1 MKAFLQSKISSQ
13 QLSSFSMSLIGR
25 EVVLGIGGGIAAY
38 KSCELLRRLQDR
50 GYLVTVVPTPSSLNF
65 VGKATWE
72 ALSGRPVNTQV
83 WENVHTVPHIAL
95 AESANFFLI
104 APATAD
110 LIARLAAGRADDL
123 LTNLVLASDAP
134 KMLVPAMHPS
144 MWLDPATVANV
155 QTLRSRGFIVMEPE
169 VGRLTGKDSG
179 PGRFPET
186 ASILDK
192 FDAVTGHVQDFKGK
206 RVLVTAGGTR
216 EAIDP
221 VRFIGNKSS
230 GKQGIAIALAARDR
244 GATVHLVA
252 ANFDTSGL
260 EGIQISKVESAAD
273 MQQVLSQQFPLC
285 DLLIM
290 SAAVA
295 DAKPKS
301 MSLEKIKKALLGSI
315 ELEENPDLL
324 SALSASKKEQII
336 IGFAAETKDHVQ
348 EARRKMEAKGL
359 DLIFV
364 NDVSGGA
371 IFGQDHTMGTILLRN
386 EADIAVKEVSK
397 DALGNLLLDQAIRQL
412 G

>member
-1 MKAFLQSKISSQ
+1 
-13 QLSSFSMSLIGR
+13 MSLKGR
-25 EVVLGIGGGIAAY
+25 EVVLGVGGGIAAY

-50 GYLVTVVPTPSSLNF
+50 GYAVTVVPTPSSLNF
-65 VGKATWE
+65 VGSATWE
-72 ALSGRPVNTQV
+72 ALSGRPVYTQV
-83 WENVHTVPHIAL
+83 WENVHTVPHIAV

-155 QTLRSRGFIVMEPE
+155 LTLRSRGFVVMDPE
-169 VGRLTGKDSG
+169 VGRLTGKDIG
-179 PGRFPET
+179 PGRFPEVP
-186 ASILDK
+186 SILEK
-192 FDAVTGHVQDFKGK
+192 FDALTGNIQDFKGK

-230 GKQGIAIALAARDR
+230 GKQGVAIALAARDR
-244 GATVHLVA
+244 GAIVHLVA
-252 ANFDTSGL
+252 ANFDTSAL
-260 EGIQISKVESAAD
+260 DGIEISKVESAAD
-273 MQQVLSQQFPLC
+273 MQQVLAQQFPLC
-285 DLLIM
+285 DVLIM

-295 DAKPKS
+295 DARPKN
-301 MSLEKIKKALLGSI
+301 MSFEKIKKALLGSI

-324 SALSASKKEQII
+324 ASLTASKNGQLI
-336 IGFAAETKDHVQ
+336 IGFAAETKDHLQ
-348 EARRKMEAKGL
+348 EARRKLEAKGL
-359 DLIFV
+359 DLIYV

-371 IFGQDHTMGTILLRN
+371 IFGQDQTMGTILLRN
-386 EADIAVKEVSK
+386 DADIAVKEVSK

>member
-1 MKAFLQSKISSQ
+1 
-13 QLSSFSMSLIGR
+13 MSLVGR
-25 EVVLGIGGGIAAY
+25 EVVLGVGGGIAAY

-50 GYLVTVVPTPSSLNF
+50 GYLITVVPTPSSLNF

-83 WENVHTVPHIAL
+83 WENVHTVPHISL
-95 AESANFFLI
+95 AESTNFFVI

-155 QTLRSRGFIVMEPE
+155 ATLRSRGFMIMDPD
-169 VGRLTGKDSG
+169 VGRLTGKDIG
-179 PGRFPET
+179 PGRFPEVP
-186 ASILDK
+186 SIIER
-192 FDAVTGHVQDFKGK
+192 FDELTGNVQDLKGK

-230 GKQGIAIALAARDR
+230 GKQGIAIALAARNR
-244 GATVHLVA
+244 GAHVHLIA
-252 ANFDTSGL
+252 ANFDTTSL
-260 EGIQISKVESAAD
+260 EGIEVSNVESAAD
-273 MQQVLSQQFPLC
+273 MHKVLLEQFTTC
-285 DLLIM
+285 DILIM

-295 DAKPKS
+295 DAKPKNF
-301 MSLEKIKKALLGSI
+301 SLEKIKKALLGSI

-324 SALSASKKEQII
+324 ASVASSKKNQIV
-336 IGFAAETKDHVQ
+336 IGFAAETKDHLQ
-348 EARRKMEAKGL
+348 EARRKLEAKGL
-359 DLIFV
+359 DLIYV
-364 NDVSGGA
+364 NDVTGGA
-371 IFGQDHTMGTILLRN
+371 IFGQDQTMGTILLRN
-386 EADIAVKEVSK
+386 DADIAVKEVSK